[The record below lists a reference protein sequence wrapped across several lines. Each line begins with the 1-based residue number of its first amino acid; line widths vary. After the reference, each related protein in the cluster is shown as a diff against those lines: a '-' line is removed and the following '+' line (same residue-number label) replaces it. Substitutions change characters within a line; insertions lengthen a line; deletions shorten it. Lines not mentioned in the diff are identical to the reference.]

1 MGKQERIES
10 LISKSIDMIQTYKN
24 IITDMENHIKR
35 LEDELLELD
44 DPHVLIPRSYG
55 DIEEWLLKV
64 AFPDLMRKTH
74 TFKNKALARRAQ
86 YVCNTFQ
93 IDYYIKRI
101 SNEEKKPT

>member
-10 LISKSIDMIQTYKN
+10 LISKSIDMIQAYKN

-44 DPHVLIPRSYG
+44 DPHVLIPKSYEN
-55 DIEEWLLKV
+55 IEEWLLKV

-74 TFKNKALARRAQ
+74 TFKNKALARQ
-86 YVCNTFQ
+86 VQITSNVFQ

-101 SNEEKKPT
+101 TKNN